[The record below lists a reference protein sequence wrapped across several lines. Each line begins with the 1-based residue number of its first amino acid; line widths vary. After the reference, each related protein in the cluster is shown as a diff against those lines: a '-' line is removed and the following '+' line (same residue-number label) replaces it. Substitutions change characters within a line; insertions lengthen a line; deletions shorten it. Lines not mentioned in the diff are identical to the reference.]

1 MPGSAVKGRR
11 RLLSTA
17 VRLGIMALGAGY
29 AVPLHAEDAPW
40 SARART
46 VAAYLDQQW
55 GQPAGWGASEP
66 WQRFVIVDAL
76 IDYERRTGDHA
87 WRGRVDAAVRNRAGL
102 ALNDDALWAVIA
114 SVHAWNDDH
123 DPALLDYASETYRR
137 LVTTYWD
144 DRCQGGLWWDPARS
158 YKNAITNELLLY
170 ASTQLYLATGQQAY
184 RDWALRVW
192 SWISQS
198 SMIGRDGMV
207 NDGLNA
213 SCRNNG
219 QPYFTYNQGVL
230 IGGLTDLTTIT
241 GDSAY
246 RDLAVRTALTATRL
260 LSTSGGILREP
271 VPSIGSDGFM
281 FKGVFAYH
289 LGHLLDDMPAGPD
302 HAELLR
308 WSQANAE
315 AVWQASDAGM
325 RAIGSDWSDP
335 ASAAGAA
342 SQVSGLNM
350 LLVAGASADP
360 GGPPHLRTR

>member
-1 MPGSAVKGRR
+1 MGPARGLGRKR
-11 RLLSTA
+11 TLAA
-17 VRLGIMALGAGY
+17 VRDRGRADRLRT
-29 AVPLHAEDAPW
+29 
-40 SARART
+40 ARA
-46 VAAYLDQQW
+46 
-55 GQPAGWGASEP
+55 
-66 WQRFVIVDAL
+66 I
-76 IDYERRTGDHA
+76 A

-114 SVHAWNDDH
+114 SVHAWNGDH
-123 DPALLDYASETYRR
+123 DPALLDYASDTYRR

-241 GDSAY
+241 GDLPIAISRCERPSRPRACSP
-246 RDLAVRTALTATRL
+246 RPAAFCANRFLRSVRTASCSRACSPIIWAICSMTCRLARPCGTAALEPGQCRSRMASQRRRHARDRKRL
-260 LSTSGGILREP
+260 VRSRVGHRC
-271 VPSIGSDGFM
+271 
-281 FKGVFAYH
+281 GVAGVRPQH
-289 LGHLLDDMPAGPD
+289 PAGGRRIRRSRRTPTFEN
-302 HAELLR
+302 ALT
-308 WSQANAE
+308 SQRFAT
-315 AVWQASDAGM
+315 
-325 RAIGSDWSDP
+325 
-335 ASAAGAA
+335 
-342 SQVSGLNM
+342 
-350 LLVAGASADP
+350 
-360 GGPPHLRTR
+360 H

>member
-1 MPGSAVKGRR
+1 MGPARGLGRKR
-11 RLLSTA
+11 TLAA
-17 VRLGIMALGAGY
+17 VRDRGRADRLRT
-29 AVPLHAEDAPW
+29 
-40 SARART
+40 ARAI
-46 VAAYLDQQW
+46 A
-55 GQPAGWGASEP
+55 
-66 WQRFVIVDAL
+66 
-76 IDYERRTGDHA
+76 
-87 WRGRVDAAVRNRAGL
+87 RGRVDAAVRNRAGL

-114 SVHAWNDDH
+114 SVHAWNGDH
-123 DPALLDYASETYRR
+123 DPALLDYASDTYRR

-260 LSTSGGILREP
+260 LSTPGGILREP

-289 LGHLLDDMPAGPD
+289 LGHLLDDMPAGPT
-302 HAELLR
+302 
-308 WSQANAE
+308 
-315 AVWQASDAGM
+315 M
-325 RAIGSDWSDP
+325 RNCC
-335 ASAAGAA
+335 AGARPMPKPYGKPA
-342 SQVSGLNM
+342 TPACARSEATGPTRVGHRCGI
-350 LLVAGASADP
+350 AGVRPQHPA
-360 GGPPHLRTR
+360 GGRRIRRSRRPPPLRTR